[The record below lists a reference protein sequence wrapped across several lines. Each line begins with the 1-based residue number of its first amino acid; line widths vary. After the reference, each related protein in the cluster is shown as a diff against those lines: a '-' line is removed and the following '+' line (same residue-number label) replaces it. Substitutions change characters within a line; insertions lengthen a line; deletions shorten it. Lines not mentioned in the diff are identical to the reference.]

1 MNKIMKLFVF
11 ELVHNFL
18 MKYEICITY
27 KILNLY
33 CICRMPVGTSS
44 ISPITHYIIV
54 TDKLNNIRLG
64 SKLGRGMRVTLT
76 HLCYKLP
83 NMRIKCRRYVDI
95 LEDLE
100 GIDKRTKTS

>member
-1 MNKIMKLFVF
+1 MNTIMKLFVF

-64 SKLGRGMRVTLT
+64 SKLVLRDASDFDSFVLQITL
-76 HLCYKLP
+76 YEKKKP
-83 NMRIKCRRYVDI
+83 NICISEVLR
-95 LEDLE
+95 E
-100 GIDKRTKTS
+100 